1 MDPPWRI
8 RGGQQVDS
16 QFMFSNSRFSLDYNT
31 MSNQE
36 IMNIRIDKLSTKG
49 FLYYI
54 RFYFF
59 VDT

>member
-8 RGGQQVDS
+8 RGAQQNDS

-36 IMNIRIDKLSTKG
+36 IMNIRVDKLSNKG
-49 FLYYI
+49 AF
-54 RFYFF
+54 
-59 VDT
+59 